1 MNRRIKQKT
10 WFYGKR
16 RRKKLPESKQRE
28 REGKV
33 AYRSDEFKVEF
44 FGFEEHVGA
53 GVSVE
58 HELTLSVG
66 A

>member
-1 MNRRIKQKT
+1 M
-10 WFYGKR
+10 
-16 RRKKLPESKQRE
+16 
-28 REGKV
+28 REGKD
-33 AYRSDEFKVEF
+33 AYRSDEFEVEF
-44 FGFEEHVGA
+44 FGLKEHVGA